1 MTDNLIDNYT
11 NLDIVLG
18 RTGIDKN
25 SRKYDEALMKELIG
39 LSVPIN
45 KFETELRKWFKYKS
59 SAKLWW
65 DNKPTKIWDG
75 KEYHEVNYRCCPSSK
90 KAVRYFCFVL
100 NTTKHDGYV
109 TIEKGYFE
117 AI

>member
-1 MTDNLIDNYT
+1 MTDNLMDDYA

-25 SRKYDEALMKELIG
+25 SIKYDEALMNELIG
-39 LSVPIN
+39 LSIPIN
-45 KFETELRKWFKYKS
+45 KFETVLRKWFKYKS
-59 SAKLWW
+59 SAKLWL
-65 DNKPTKIWDG
+65 DNKPAKIWDG
-75 KEYHEVNYRCCPSSK
+75 KEYHEVNYRCCPSTK
-90 KAVRYFCFVL
+90 KTERYFCFVL

-109 TIEKGYFE
+109 TIENGYFE

>member
-1 MTDNLIDNYT
+1 
-11 NLDIVLG
+11 
-18 RTGIDKN
+18 
-25 SRKYDEALMKELIG
+25 MKELIG
-39 LSVPIN
+39 LSIPIN
-45 KFETELRKWFKYKS
+45 RFETELRKWFKYKS

-75 KEYHEVNYRCCPSSK
+75 KEYHEVNYRCCPSSR
-90 KAVRYFCFVL
+90 KAERYFCFVL
-100 NTTKHDGYV
+100 DTTKHNGYV

>member
-1 MTDNLIDNYT
+1 MTDNLMDDYT

-18 RTGIDKN
+18 RAGVDKN

-39 LSVPIN
+39 LSIPIN
-45 KFETELRKWFKYKS
+45 RFETELRKWFKYKS
-59 SAKLWW
+59 SSKLWW

-75 KEYHEVNYRCCPSSK
+75 KEYHEVNYRCCPSSR
-90 KAVRYFCFVL
+90 KATRYFCFVL
-100 NTTKHDGYV
+100 NTTKHDGYI